1 VLQPSP
7 TRTRQH
13 AASRTPPTRYLSPLR
28 YPGAKSKLTP
38 LIGDLIRDA
47 RNRRALHGQV
57 TLVEPFAGGASTT
70 LRLLTDGV
78 VERAIIGDADP
89 MLSSFWYEAA
99 SAPERLIERM
109 SNEFD
114 RYLAIGGDV
123 AVSRWDYWRA
133 WQPELGLPLDANRA
147 ALALKCLFLN
157 RTTFSGILHGS
168 AGPIGGRAQAS
179 EYTIGCRFPVDG
191 LAERIRWIGHLADTG
206 RLVLV
211 HGGTWRETLDI
222 AVEFVDDPGELVAY
236 LDPPYIEKS
245 DRLYATGFEGSGHA
259 PDVWRGIGPHQALA
273 GYLLTTAPFRWILSY
288 DFHRELLE
296 NVLLYGRRRTIPTA
310 EARAAGA
317 GAWRIQNN
325 TVALQHSA
333 STQTSRREVKEL
345 ILTTL

>member
-1 VLQPSP
+1 MLQPSP
-7 TRTRQH
+7 MRTREH
-13 AASRTPPTRYLSPLR
+13 AASREAPTRYLSPLR

-38 LIGDLIRDA
+38 IIADMIRDA
-47 RNRRALHGQV
+47 RNRRTLRGEV

-78 VERAIIGDADP
+78 VDRAIIGDADP
-89 MLSSFWYEAA
+89 MVSSFWYEAA
-99 SAPERLIERM
+99 SRPERLIERM
-109 SNEFD
+109 SDEFD
-114 RYLAIGGDV
+114 QYLAIGGDV
-123 AVSRWDYWRA
+123 AVARWDYWRA
-133 WQPELGLPLDANRA
+133 WRPALGLAPDETRA
-147 ALALKCLFLN
+147 SLALQCLFLN

-179 EYTIGCRFPVDG
+179 DYTIGCRFPVDG

-211 HGGTWRETLDI
+211 HTGTWRETLDI
-222 AVEFVDDPGELVAY
+222 AVEFVDDPAQLVAY

-245 DRLYATGFEGSGHA
+245 HRLYATGFEGSGHA
-259 PDVWRGIGPHQALA
+259 PDVWRGMGSHQALA
-273 GYLLTTAPFRWILSY
+273 GYLLTAAPFRWILSY
-288 DFHRELLE
+288 DFHPELLA

-310 EARAAGA
+310 DARAAGA

-325 TVALQHSA
+325 TVSIQHSA
-333 STQTSRREVKEL
+333 STQTRRREVNEL